1 VGSARSRRFFIG
13 AAGTQFFF
21 MSEVTKMVTGTVK
34 WFDSKKG
41 FGFIQ
46 GPDEDKD
53 VFVHYTSIE
62 GEGFRSLK
70 DGEAVE
76 FELVESDKGLQAH
89 HVRRSRPP
97 KRRV

>member
-1 VGSARSRRFFIG
+1 
-13 AAGTQFFF
+13 
-21 MSEVTKMVTGTVK
+21 MVTGTVK

-41 FGFIQ
+41 FGFIT
-46 GPDEDKD
+46 GPETDKD
-53 VFVHYTSIE
+53 IFVHYTHIE

-89 HVRRSRPP
+89 HV
-97 KRRV
+97 KRAGTIPSKESPSQS